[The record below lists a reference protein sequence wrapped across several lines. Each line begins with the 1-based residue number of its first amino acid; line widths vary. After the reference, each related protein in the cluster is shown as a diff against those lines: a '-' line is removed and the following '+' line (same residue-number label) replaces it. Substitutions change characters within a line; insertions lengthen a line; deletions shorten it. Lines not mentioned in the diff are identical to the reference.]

1 MIPAAAL
8 PGANLIIRQSHKA
21 SFKQTVVRWHIV
33 IEEPLSNKGFT
44 LIEVLMAIV
53 ILSIG
58 LLALSQMS
66 AYVIQSNAQASRFTR
81 ATIMAQ
87 DTLEN
92 LKMLYRTSP
101 LDAQLSA
108 GGDNNDV
115 STNIHSSTALFT
127 SPDHTDTCNS
137 GCSATIDSSLKRVWN
152 IADDTPLSGMKTV
165 TVIVGWADSSNHFV
179 ALSTIIT
186 KN

>member
-1 MIPAAAL
+1 MI
-8 PGANLIIRQSHKA
+8 
-21 SFKQTVVRWHIV
+21 
-33 IEEPLSNKGFT
+33 EDPLSNKGFT

-58 LLALSQMS
+58 LLTLSQMS

-101 LDAQLSA
+101 SDSQLSA

-115 STNIHSSTALFT
+115 DGLV
-127 SPDHTDTCNS
+127 
-137 GCSATIDSSLKRVWN
+137 R
-152 IADDTPLSGMKTV
+152 
-165 TVIVGWADSSNHFV
+165 
-179 ALSTIIT
+179 
-186 KN
+186 